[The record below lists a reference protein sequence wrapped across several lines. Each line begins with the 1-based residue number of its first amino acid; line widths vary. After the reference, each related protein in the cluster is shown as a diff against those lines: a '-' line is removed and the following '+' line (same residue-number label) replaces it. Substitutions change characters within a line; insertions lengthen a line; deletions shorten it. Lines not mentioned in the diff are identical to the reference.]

1 MFNSTAV
8 QFLAGMFDEGKEEG
22 GVEDETED
30 EEGQEE
36 GEEGEGKEFAEEPPD
51 EDDRNCPPH
60 EFECW
65 TEDCIAL
72 RYFLA
77 YILHKILHKKGNG
90 RFKWEGGGVWTK
102 ISPHSFPPHLC
113 SGTNTR
119 FLGRNFSV
127 NLSALHC

>member
-36 GEEGEGKEFAEEPPD
+36 DEEGEGKEFAEEPPD

-77 YILHKILHKKGNG
+77 YILHKILHKKGNR
-90 RFKWEGGGVWTK
+90 RFKCGRGGVVWTK
-102 ISPHSFPPHLC
+102 TSPHSFPPHLC
-113 SGTNTR
+113 SGINTR
-119 FLGRNFSV
+119 LFRKKFL
-127 NLSALHC
+127 CQP